1 MTVSQVVRRALIVGA
16 VVTSIIAIVAATWGA
31 LAAELPGMLGA
42 LVGSALGFALLGLTP
57 VSIIWGFKLGKGD
70 VLSPGFFSAVL
81 GTWLVKFVVFLAA
94 VFWLGDQ
101 EWLDRT
107 TLFLT
112 IVAAVL
118 AGLVTDLVVV
128 AKSRMP
134 YVSDITLPG
143 DTPRDDDKKS

>member
-1 MTVSQVVRRALIVGA
+1 MTVSHIARRALFVGA

-31 LAAELPGMLGA
+31 LAAELPGTLGA

-57 VSIIWGFKLGKGD
+57 LSIIWGFKLGKGD

-107 TLFLT
+107 ALFLT

-143 DTPRDDDKKS
+143 ETTKDEQSS

>member
-1 MTVSQVVRRALIVGA
+1 MNVSQVVRRALVAGALVTFAIA
-16 VVTSIIAIVAATWGA
+16 VVASTWGA

-57 VSIIWGFKLGKGD
+57 LSIMWGFRLGKGD
-70 VLSPGFFSAVL
+70 VLSPGFFAAVL

-101 EWLDRT
+101 DWLDRT
-107 TLFLT
+107 ALFLT

-118 AGLVTDLVVV
+118 GGLVTDLVVV

-134 YVSDITLPG
+134 YVSDVTLPG
-143 DTPRDDDKKS
+143 EDEKPR

>member
-1 MTVSQVVRRALIVGA
+1 MTVSQVVRRDLLVGV

-31 LAAELPGMLGA
+31 LVADLAGMLGA

-57 VSIIWGFKLGKGD
+57 ISIIWGFKLGKGD
-70 VLSPGFFSAVL
+70 VLSPAFFSVVL
-81 GTWLVKFVVFLAA
+81 GTWLLKFVVFLAA

-107 TLFLT
+107 ALFLT

-128 AKSRMP
+128 ARSRMP

-143 DTPRDDDKKS
+143 EEPTKD